1 MICIG
6 SDPKSIGTGGIE
18 KNAGVSDNFQYKT
31 LTCTNEPVGSGPGS
45 YTKITIPGDTRSYDY
60 SNSITTGDFMIAGF
74 LSMVLI
80 ALMCWGIY
88 LLTFRRKY

>member
-1 MICIG
+1 MICTFSEPKNSSG
-6 SDPKSIGTGGIE
+6 NVPAKLSDPWNYSVE
-18 KNAGVSDNFQYKT
+18 
-31 LTCTNEPVGSGPGS
+31 TCVNEQIGSGPGS